1 MSINNVSKT
10 ISLIAV
16 LTISVSLLGCKNEN
30 ITTPLPSTMT
40 FQTKPVSL
48 ATQPNSEDPIK
59 ISCAEESSR
68 DQFSLEMNTTILMYD
83 EEHNLSL
90 YNLNSGEKKE
100 FLSEPDLAPFDII
113 VSPNRK
119 LAAITMLTKPQPP
132 QASKLLLIDVAG
144 NVIKEFVWKAEWGRI
159 AAWVNNH
166 QILIAKQA
174 DLQLSIYN
182 PTNIILL
189 DINSG
194 EDAII
199 QSAYQNLNKVAILDW
214 SLVNHTY
221 SPDLK
226 RVMYLTSQVGPNYN
240 NYVALLN
247 LENNQVL
254 ATLPIELGEVSAPQ
268 WSPDGS
274 QILVSGLISK
284 QEGEQSNWLGNE
296 LFTIDAVGKISQLT
310 QFTNF
315 YSGAITIEKYTWSP
329 DGHNIIFWLQT
340 DQMINPHLVTF
351 DVSSGE
357 IIDHCIKSLP
367 FHAASRLIWSPLGDY
382 ILVESQGSLE
392 NISETLLINKDQNTY
407 LKIGENV
414 QPVGWMSSP

>member
-268 WSPDGS
+268 W
-274 QILVSGLISK
+274 
-284 QEGEQSNWLGNE
+284 
-296 LFTIDAVGKISQLT
+296 
-310 QFTNF
+310 
-315 YSGAITIEKYTWSP
+315 
-329 DGHNIIFWLQT
+329 
-340 DQMINPHLVTF
+340 
-351 DVSSGE
+351 
-357 IIDHCIKSLP
+357 
-367 FHAASRLIWSPLGDY
+367 
-382 ILVESQGSLE
+382 
-392 NISETLLINKDQNTY
+392 
-407 LKIGENV
+407 
-414 QPVGWMSSP
+414 